1 MKKFFKY
8 LIIVVSLIL
17 LIGCTSPK
25 EQYVITIEYNNGEI
39 NNEILWTEGTNLE
52 IYETVEYIGYD
63 FVGWYL
69 DEELTI
75 PLGKNYKVES
85 NITVYAK
92 WEVAKHTV
100 SLYSDGKIFKEI
112 EVEHNKTLDANLIP
126 EKEGYSFSYWSYKE
140 DGSERFSIY
149 NKVTSDIVLYAQ
161 YQLTEFEVT
170 CILKD
175 AEYDSKDDLYNS
187 FFTDFYNFLL
197 NNTDINFE
205 KLNITNL
212 DDFLLVCKD
221 WNAYNKNSFYGIGDQ
236 FSKYFLTIEVGG
248 KLENQPDTTFIG
260 YCYKNNMYKD
270 FIPFLMTFFAYWRT
284 DEGYTG
290 SSSDPSNTGNDFFA
304 SSWAS
309 LVDTCKFF
317 YFTSA
322 NLNDTYPWFN
332 SQRVKDALDNI
343 PGVNDGVLKYYGNI
357 ENPVVLE
364 TPSREGY
371 EFIGWYNENNE
382 KIEIVYNE
390 QILYAMWKKI
400 E

>member
-1 MKKFFKY
+1 MKKIFKY
-8 LIIVVSLIL
+8 LIIIVSLVL

-25 EQYVITIEYNNGEI
+25 EQYIITIEYNNGEI
-39 NNEILWTEGTNLE
+39 NNEILWTEGRNLE
-52 IYETVEYIGYD
+52 IYETVEYQGYD

-75 PLGKNYKVES
+75 PLKEDYKVKS
-85 NITVYAK
+85 NITIYAK

-100 SLYSDGKIFKEI
+100 SLYSDGKLFKEI
-112 EVEHNKTLDANLIP
+112 EVEHNKTLDANLVP

-140 DGSERFSIY
+140 DGSDRFSVY
-149 NKVTSDIVLYAQ
+149 NKITSDIVLYAQ

-170 CILKD
+170 CILKE
-175 AEYDSKDDLYNS
+175 AEYDSKDDLYKS

-197 NNTDINFE
+197 NNTDVNFE
-205 KLNITNL
+205 KLKISNL

-236 FSKYFLTIEVGG
+236 FSKYYVTIEVGG

-304 SSWAS
+304 SAWAS

-317 YFTSA
+317 YFTSS

-332 SQRVKDALDNI
+332 SERVKDALDNI
-343 PGVNDGVLKYYGNI
+343 PGVNDGILKYHGNI
-357 ENPVVLE
+357 ENPVILE
-364 TPSREGY
+364 NPSREGY

-382 KIEIVYNE
+382 KVEIAYNE
-390 QILYAMWKKI
+390 QTLYAMWKQI

>member
-52 IYETVEYIGYD
+52 IYETVEYLGYD

-69 DEELTI
+69 NEELTI

-100 SLYSDGKIFKEI
+100 SLYSDGKLFKEI
-112 EVEHNKTLDANLIP
+112 EVEHNKTIDANLIP

-205 KLNITNL
+205 KLNISNL

-390 QILYAMWKKI
+390 QTLYAMWKKI

>member
-52 IYETVEYIGYD
+52 IYETVEYLGYD

-69 DEELTI
+69 NEELTI

-100 SLYSDGKIFKEI
+100 SLYSDGKLFKEI
-112 EVEHNKTLDANLIP
+112 EVEHNKTIDANLIP

-161 YQLTEFEVT
+161 YQLIEFEVT

-205 KLNITNL
+205 KLNISNL

-390 QILYAMWKKI
+390 QTLYAMWKKI

>member
-100 SLYSDGKIFKEI
+100 SLYSDGKLFKEI
-112 EVEHNKTLDANLIP
+112 EVEHNKTIDANLIP

-187 FFTDFYNFLL
+187 FFIDFYNFLL

-382 KIEIVYNE
+382 KVEIVYNE
-390 QILYAMWKKI
+390 QTLYAMWKK
-400 E
+400 

>member
-52 IYETVEYIGYD
+52 IYETVEYLGYD

-100 SLYSDGKIFKEI
+100 SLYSDGKLFKEI
-112 EVEHNKTLDANLIP
+112 EVEYNKTIDANLIP

-149 NKVTSDIVLYAQ
+149 DKVTSDIVLYAQ

-205 KLNITNL
+205 KLNISNL

-236 FSKYFLTIEVGG
+236 FSKYYVTIEVGG

-304 SSWAS
+304 SAWAS

-382 KIEIVYNE
+382 KVEIAYNE

>member
-52 IYETVEYIGYD
+52 IYETVEYLGYD

-100 SLYSDGKIFKEI
+100 SLYSDGKLFKEI
-112 EVEHNKTLDANLIP
+112 EVEHNKTIDANLIP

-205 KLNITNL
+205 KLNISNL

-260 YCYKNNMYKD
+260 YCYKNSMYKD

-357 ENPVVLE
+357 VNPVVLE

-390 QILYAMWKKI
+390 QTLYAMWKKI